1 MEKREI
7 SLKWFNMQKEREGE
21 REREITNE
29 SMSKRKA

>member
-1 MEKREI
+1 MKKREI
-7 SLKWFNMQKEREGE
+7 SLKWFNMQKERE

>member
-7 SLKWFNMQKEREGE
+7 SLKWFNMQKERERE